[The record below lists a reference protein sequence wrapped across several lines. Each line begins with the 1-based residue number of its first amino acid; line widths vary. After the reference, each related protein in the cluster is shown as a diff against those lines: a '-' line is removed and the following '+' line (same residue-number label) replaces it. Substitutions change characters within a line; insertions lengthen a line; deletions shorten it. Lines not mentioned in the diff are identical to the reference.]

1 MTYPKTNLPLQLQL
15 FSENAGDTGVEG
27 TSGVT
32 ASAAEMQIK
41 GVKSN
46 PLADIKYGIQDDV
59 SAAEIQ
65 GKADPVNR
73 NAEFEQLIKG
83 EYKDLYDARMQ
94 KTVQE
99 RLKNSKETV
108 EKYNSLQPILEI
120 LSKKYGV
127 DVGDI
132 EALNKAIEEDDSYF
146 EDEALEKGISV
157 EELKRVKRIERENA
171 ELTRQIQEQQKQEN
185 AAKIYSAWLQQ
196 ADETKRIY
204 PSFDLDV
211 EMQNKSFVDLLRAHI
226 PVRTA
231 YEVIHKD
238 DIVSGAMQ
246 FTAKTVEQKL
256 TNKIASNSSRPSE
269 NGLSSQGAALTKSD
283 VSQLDKL
290 DIREVIRRVQRGEK
304 IRF

>member
-73 NAEFEQLIKG
+73 NAEFEKLIKG